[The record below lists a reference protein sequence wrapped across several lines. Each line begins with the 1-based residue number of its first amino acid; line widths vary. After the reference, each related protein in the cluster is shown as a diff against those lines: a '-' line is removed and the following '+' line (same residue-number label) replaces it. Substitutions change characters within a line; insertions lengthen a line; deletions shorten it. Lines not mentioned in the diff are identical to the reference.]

1 MNKNLNKLLLSLP
14 LLNLGVKINLILW
27 NSQAYSIFLSFIIL
41 FLVIDI
47 DFKYFIS
54 KNYIMI
60 FIIFYVSI
68 PFMFFIQ
75 GFCNFFSNFFNIFFI
90 NLNIMQSPLFYPR
103 SFMLFN
109 NFFNFSRNNFNVF
122 IS

>member
-54 KNYIMI
+54 ILKIYPPE
-60 FIIFYVSI
+60 Y
-68 PFMFFIQ
+68 
-75 GFCNFFSNFFNIFFI
+75 
-90 NLNIMQSPLFYPR
+90 LF
-103 SFMLFN
+103 
-109 NFFNFSRNNFNVF
+109 
-122 IS
+122 